1 MLYALS
7 IGTVLGLSA
16 GLAPGPLLTLV
27 VTQTLRHGV
36 KEGIKVAAAPLV
48 TDLPIVLVSLLVLSR
63 LSELDLVLG
72 LISLVGGGYILY
84 LAYESFRPAPTD
96 TDASGEE
103 PRSLRRGTLVNF
115 LNPHPYLFWITVGA
129 PFILKSWEEGPLAP
143 ALFILSFY
151 LLLVG
156 SKVLLAMV
164 VGKSRAFLTGKA
176 YLFALR
182 LLAVMLL
189 VFGLVLIKESFAFIG
204 IIG

>member
-7 IGTVLGLSA
+7 LGTVLGLSA

-84 LAYESFRPAPTD
+84 LAYESFRPAPKD
-96 TDASGEE
+96 TGASGEE
-103 PRSLRRGTLVNF
+103 PQSLRRGTLVNF